1 MFISSCIVCWIIR
14 EILLRLLFV
23 DLFDIF
29 FFKQKTAYEVRISD
43 WSSDVCSS
51 DLDAHGDPLNAAHAR
66 YLAIRRLLL
75 IGRLDAAGQ
84 RLAALDAEA
93 QAPPLRAVHELIVAG
108 LANRRLQTQSARAA
122 LTRAAAAA
130 TLARLPALDPQS
142 VGEGTGGEVRVD
154 LGRRRSNK

>member
-84 RLAALDAEA
+84 RLAALDRSEERRVGKECVSTCRSRWSPYHL
-93 QAPPLRAVHELIVAG
+93 QKKFIHSTNTHMSVTHETII
-108 LANRRLQTQSARAA
+108 S
-122 LTRAAAAA
+122 
-130 TLARLPALDPQS
+130 
-142 VGEGTGGEVRVD
+142 
-154 LGRRRSNK
+154 